1 MFVRIPLVV
10 IAAAA
15 LATGPVV
22 TAHADDDI
30 PTVTQYCRITSLTAD
45 GGPQETIT
53 SVPRP
58 LSADECRAQ
67 GGTVTDT
74 APLAVWDT
82 ALDTGSD
89 PADVTVLPSTGFTM
103 TP

>member
-1 MFVRIPLVV
+1 MLVRIPLIV
-10 IAAAA
+10 IAAA
-15 LATGPVV
+15 LAAGPVV
-22 TAHADDDI
+22 TAHADDGV
-30 PTVTQYCRITSLTAD
+30 PSVTQYCRITSLTAD
-45 GGPQETIT
+45 GGPQETVT

-74 APLAVWDT
+74 APLADWDT
-82 ALDTGSD
+82 GLGTGVDASD
-89 PADVTVLPSTGFTM
+89 VDGLPPTGFTM